1 MLERA
6 SVERG
11 GGGEM
16 WHQEG
21 ARISNTSL
29 CFIRNVYK
37 ERFLVLVKNSKSTRN
52 RIAKSAPMSRKL
64 RNETSQIF
72 KLLLYKTTIV
82 QKCPKY

>member
-21 ARISNTSL
+21 ARIFN
-29 CFIRNVYK
+29 
-37 ERFLVLVKNSKSTRN
+37 
-52 RIAKSAPMSRKL
+52 KL
-64 RNETSQIF
+64 SVHAASVEYHFARH
-72 KLLLYKTTIV
+72 
-82 QKCPKY
+82 KYSCAS